1 MKKIIIMS
9 ARLIPTGTTD
19 TRGNYCEWELGESS
33 VEEYSE
39 DWNGDVRGYTQ
50 NLIDDLYADDDTSS
64 AISDEPFT
72 IQNQPEGA
80 IVLTLNGTPDSI
92 FFPAE
97 IDEEDD
103 NDEDED
109 DA

>member
-9 ARLIPTGTTD
+9 AGLIPTDTTD
-19 TRGNYCEWELGESS
+19 TTGNYCEWQFGETS
-33 VEEYSE
+33 VEEYSDE
-39 DWNGDVRGYTQ
+39 WNGDVRGFVE
-50 NLIDDLYADDDTSS
+50 NLIDERLSDDDTSC
-64 AISDEPFT
+64 AISEEPFT

-103 NDEDED
+103 NDED

>member
-9 ARLIPTGTTD
+9 AGLIPTGTTD

-33 VEEYSE
+33 VEEYGE

-97 IDEEDD
+97 IDDEDD
-103 NDEDED
+103 EDDED

>member
-1 MKKIIIMS
+1 MKKIIIMN

-72 IQNQPEGA
+72 IHSQPEGA
-80 IVLTLNGTPDSI
+80 IVVTLNGTPDSI

-103 NDEDED
+103 EDED